1 MAFLNF
7 FKALNNYTG
16 LITLLVGSVA
26 IWTYIK
32 QKQDTKRKSAK
43 LILQEIRYA
52 EQIIRNARTQ
62 ASGNYSLSDKLLP
75 TNNWHESIH
84 LFVKD
89 LKESQIDLIS
99 RFYSQAQYLDVVI
112 RSISDKKCHNE
123 IKKEISLIGLPLPI
137 LHSQPGQQTA
147 SLPDQQIPR
156 IPQIPVPQLYPL
168 EIPMESF
175 AHTIIKEVTNKIE
188 LIYNTPAV
196 EKLIKISEK
205 KWYKIF

>member
-1 MAFLNF
+1 MTIINFLKNF
-7 FKALNNYTG
+7 NDYIG

-26 IWTYIK
+26 IWTYNK

-75 TNNWHESIH
+75 TNNWHDSIH

-99 RFYSQAQYLDVVI
+99 RFYSQAQYLDVII
-112 RSISDKKCHNE
+112 RSISDKKCDKE
-123 IKKEISLIGLPLPI
+123 IKLVEFQAMPI
-137 LHSQPGQQTA
+137 MPNQQTGGLVEQQ
-147 SLPDQQIPR
+147 SQQIPL
-156 IPQIPVPQLYPL
+156 QQSHLYPL
-168 EIPMESF
+168 EIPTESF
-175 AHTIIKEVTNKIE
+175 ANRILKDVTNKIE

-205 KWYKIF
+205 KWYQLL

>member
-1 MAFLNF
+1 MTIINFLKNF
-7 FKALNNYTG
+7 NDYIG

-26 IWTYIK
+26 IWTYNK

-75 TNNWHESIH
+75 TNNWHDSIH

-99 RFYSQAQYLDVVI
+99 RFYSQAQYLDVII
-112 RSISDKKCHNE
+112 RSISDKKCDKE
-123 IKKEISLIGLPLPI
+123 IKLVEFQAMPI
-137 LHSQPGQQTA
+137 MPNQQTGGLVEQQ
-147 SLPDQQIPR
+147 SQQIP
-156 IPQIPVPQLYPL
+156 IQQPHLYPL
-168 EIPMESF
+168 EIPTESF
-175 AHTIIKEVTNKIE
+175 ANRILKDVTNKIE

-205 KWYKIF
+205 KWYQLL

>member
-1 MAFLNF
+1 MNVSEFLKN
-7 FKALNNYTG
+7 LNNYIG

-26 IWTYIK
+26 IWTYNK
-32 QKQDTKRKSAK
+32 QKQDTKRKAAK

-75 TNNWHESIH
+75 TSSWHENIH

-112 RSISDKKCHNE
+112 RSISDKKCKLE
-123 IKKEISLIGLPLPI
+123 IPLINIREIQEQQVQQQSSA
-137 LHSQPGQQTA
+137 SQPESQPQPEN
-147 SLPDQQIPR
+147 LP
-156 IPQIPVPQLYPL
+156 PQAHPFPL
-168 EIPMESF
+168 EIPTESL
-175 AHTIIKEVTNKIE
+175 ANRILKDVTNKVE

-205 KWYKIF
+205 KWYHIF